1 MVARRPVKLPGLR
14 EYMEEVTQV
23 TAREAALGI
32 VADLIFQSPWYSGH
46 FARNWEVRVGDVRIP
61 ADREPADYTQR
72 QVRTQRQ
79 VIDPPVVPSLR
90 GTGSKKN
97 VGYTIGNR
105 ATYRNI
111 ALDLEPGRVENAL
124 EISAP
129 QDWYRTYVQGPA
141 LRDRLGKSV
150 ANAAQNPRVKGFK
163 SRSFIGPVGALVN
176 QEARP

>member
-1 MVARRPVKLPGLR
+1 MVARRPFKLPGFR
-14 EYMEEVTQV
+14 EYVEEVTQV
-23 TAREAALGI
+23 TAQTAAKEI
-32 VADLIFQSPWYSGH
+32 VADLVFLSPWYSGH
-46 FARNWEVRVGDVRIP
+46 FARNWEVRVGDVKIP

-72 QVRTQRQ
+72 QVRSARQ
-79 VIDPPVVPSLR
+79 IIDPPVVPSLR

-111 ALDLEPGRVENAL
+111 AMDLEPGRVENAL

-129 QDWYRTYVQGPA
+129 QDWYRSYAQGTA

-150 ANAAQNPRVKGFK
+150 ANAAQNPRIKGFK
-163 SRSFIGPVGALVN
+163 AFNTKQRIIGPLRLVN
-176 QEARP
+176 Q